1 MEETYDERA
10 LLISRKTPS
19 YLTEYRYNEE
29 RMLIEEQTLRSDGN
43 QTLTTY
49 EGGRRSMVEERK
61 SGQTVKISR
70 FLADG
75 RSIVTLFSEGKP
87 YSDVTYAIDGTRV
100 LSISYR

>member
-1 MEETYDERA
+1 MEETYDEHA

-87 YSDVTYAIDGTRV
+87 YSDVTYAIDGKRV